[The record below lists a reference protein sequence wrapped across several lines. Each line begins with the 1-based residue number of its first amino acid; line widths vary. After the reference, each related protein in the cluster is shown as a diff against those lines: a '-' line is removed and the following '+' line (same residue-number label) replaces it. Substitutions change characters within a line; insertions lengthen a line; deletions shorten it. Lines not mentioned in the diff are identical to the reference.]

1 MAGRRTYPWPTLAVV
16 AVLALAPAARAVD
29 VLRLTPTD
37 EKSAPVTIDADHCD
51 TWTEGTDQ
59 VYAIT
64 GRVVVRQGR
73 NSVTARRA
81 VVWVSATVHKDRR
94 AGPVFVY
101 ADTAEGQAVEI
112 NAGGEP
118 RRAEATV
125 VEFVTPAIAWVHV
138 KERHQSAAQTDLY
151 RRGLAARG
159 LPVPPLPKPEPK
171 GNGVVPAQLKDEPGK
186 GEPTDSGADQPQPIT
201 GPTIIPVPLTETRKF
216 SIAPRTTRP
225 FNIYPVVTGTEKA
238 AIITGGVKLSAHFTT
253 GSLRDLEMEADE
265 VVIWQKGRDVGPAVS
280 AMQAPGGAEG
290 ADGVEVYLCGNVI
303 VRYGGAKDTLPQP
316 GQVIQGLSP
325 REARTIR
332 ADRVYYDVSN
342 HRAIAVN
349 ADLEYTREGFVNTGH
364 VVAPEVDQ
372 LSSTEFTAFEA
383 VIHASRLPSDPGF
396 TLNIGQA
403 DIYKAPRRARRT
415 IFGLPFRDRR
425 TGQVA
430 EEEPELLEARRMSI
444 RVLGIPI
451 FYLPRLQTNLN
462 DPLGPFQGVTFRQD
476 RIFGYQAY
484 ATWDMLE
491 LVGLTKL
498 DGERWN
504 LLTDYLSI
512 RGPALGT
519 YYSRTSQTFMG
530 MQAPFQ
536 AQVKAYAID
545 DRGNDQLGG
554 PREKDFQP
562 QALRGR
568 FLAQY
573 LQQFTVS
580 EPEDLIFQGQFTYL
594 SDRNFLEQYFNNEYN
609 FGPNQETFAF
619 LKYQSGNSAFTLL
632 GQADTGQNWFTR
644 TYWMPKA
651 EGYLLGQSLFER
663 LTWHSWASAGWA
675 RLDTFRIPDTEFPV
689 PPNGD
694 GAKLNPPVG
703 QDNGFPPPERNT
715 EAGRLDWIQ
724 RVSAPLHLGPVNVV
738 PYGVL
743 DLAYYTD
750 SNRADP
756 QGRIYGGG
764 GVRAGVPLSRLYP
777 DVNSELFNLC
787 GLYHKNT
794 FSANYFIA
802 GSNVSWAVLPQLDR
816 LNDDATENAWRD
828 ITPWQHTFTNLGNK
842 VGQALELGSYNKFN
856 PREYAIRRLV
866 DSNPD
871 NLDDIHVVQLDWR
884 QRLQTKRGYP
894 GLEHTVD
901 WLTLDL
907 SGSVFPAANRDNF
920 GVPVGFLEGYMMW
933 NVGDRTNLYA
943 NGWLDPFEYGARYW
957 EVGTNFYR
965 DDRTA
970 FTLSYKEVQPLA
982 SRLVIASAT
991 YVFSPKYALTGVTA
1005 YDFGYNASLTNSLLF
1020 TRVGTDLQ
1028 ITVGFTYNSLVRN
1041 FGFTINIIPNLF
1053 ANQQAPG
1060 GQPTYGSAGGP
1071 GGYGSGA
1078 GRR

>member
-16 AVLALAPAARAVD
+16 AVLAVAPAARAVD
-29 VLRLTPTD
+29 ILRLKPTD
-37 EKSAPVTIDADHCD
+37 EKSSPVTIDADHND

-59 VYAIT
+59 VYALT
-64 GRVVVRQGR
+64 GRVVVRQGKTV
-73 NSVTARRA
+73 VTAGRA
-81 VVWVSATVHKDRR
+81 VVWVGKTVHKDRR
-94 AGPVFVY
+94 AGPVIVY
-101 ADTAEGQAVEI
+101 ADTVGKEAVGV
-112 NAGGEP
+112 AADGRA
-118 RRAEATV
+118 RREAEAAV
-125 VEFVTPAIAWVHV
+125 VEFVTPAVAWVHG
-138 KERHQSAAQTDLY
+138 EQRLQSAAQTDLY

-159 LPVPPLPKPEPK
+159 LPVPPLPKPERKDKP
-171 GNGVVPAQLKDEPGK
+171 VSPAQFETPGK
-186 GEPTDSGADQPQPIT
+186 GEPPDAGSDQPPAVT
-201 GPTIIPVPLTETRKF
+201 GPTIIPVPLTETRSF
-216 SIAPRTTRP
+216 AIAPRTTRP
-225 FNIYPVVTGTEKA
+225 FNIYPVITGTDKA
-238 AIITGGVKLSAHFTT
+238 AIVTGGIKLSAKFTT
-253 GSLRDLEMEADE
+253 GSLRNLEMEADE
-265 VVIWQKGRDVGPAVS
+265 AVIWQKGRDVGPAVS

-290 ADGVEVYLCGNVI
+290 ADGVEVYLCGNVVI
-303 VRYGGAKDTLPQP
+303 RYGGAKDMMAQP
-316 GQVIQGLSP
+316 GGVVGLNP
-325 REARTIR
+325 REARTMR

-342 HRAIAVN
+342 HKAIAVN

-403 DIYKAPRRARRT
+403 DIFKAPRRARRT

-430 EEEPELLEARRMSI
+430 EEEPELLEARRMSM

-462 DPLGPFQGVTFRQD
+462 DPLGPFRGVTFRQD

-498 DGERWN
+498 EGERWN
-504 LLTDYLSI
+504 LLTDYLSL

-519 YYSRTSQTFMG
+519 VYNRTSQTFMG

-536 AQVKAYAID
+536 TLVKGYTVD
-545 DRGNDQLGG
+545 DRGTDVLGG
-554 PREKDFQP
+554 PREKDFQGP
-562 QALRGR
+562 AKRGR
-568 FLAQY
+568 LLWQY
-573 LQQFTVS
+573 QQQFTLS
-580 EPEDLIFQGQFTYL
+580 EPEDLIFQGQFAYL

-619 LKYQSGNSAFTLL
+619 GKYQSGNSAFTLL
-632 GQADTGQNWFTR
+632 AQADTGQNWLTR

-663 LTWHSWASAGWA
+663 FTWHSWASAGWA
-675 RLDTFRIPDTEFPV
+675 RLDTFRLPPSDFPLL
-689 PPNGD
+689 P
-694 GAKLNPPVG
+694 GATTGGLIKPVG
-703 QDNGFPPPERNT
+703 EDNGFPPPERNT
-715 EAGRLDWIQ
+715 EAGRVDWMQ
-724 RVSAPLHLGPVNVV
+724 RISAPFHVGALNVA

-756 QGRIYGGG
+756 QGRVYGGG
-764 GVRAGVPLSRLYP
+764 GVRASVPLSKLYP
-777 DVNSELFNLC
+777 DVTSDLFNLC

-828 ITPWQHTFTNLGNK
+828 ITPWQSVYTNLGPK
-842 VGQALELGSYNKFN
+842 VGQALQLGSYNKFN

-871 NLDDIHVVQLDWR
+871 TLDDIQVVQLDWR

-907 SGSVFPAANRDNF
+907 SGSIFPAANRDNF
-920 GVPVGFLEGYMMW
+920 GVPVGFLEGYLMW
-933 NVGDRTNLYA
+933 NVGDRTNVYA

-991 YVFSPKYALTGVTA
+991 YVFSPKYAVTGVTA
-1005 YDFGYNASLTNSLLF
+1005 YDFGYNASLSNSLLF

-1053 ANQQAPG
+1053 ANQAAPG